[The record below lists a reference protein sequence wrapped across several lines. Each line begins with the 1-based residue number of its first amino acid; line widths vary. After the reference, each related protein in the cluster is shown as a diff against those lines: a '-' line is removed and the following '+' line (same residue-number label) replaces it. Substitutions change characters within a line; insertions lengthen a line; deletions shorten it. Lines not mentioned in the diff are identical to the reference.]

1 MAFNPANITNAFI
14 DGRQAR
20 QQYDY
25 GQTRNAMAS
34 LDLQNAPT
42 EIANRNALAGQAQ
55 QRGAQT
61 IESGQM
67 QLDQGKAEQAHAILS
82 QALSSGNP
90 KAFVLQNVPA
100 LAQQLKDQKGIDLAS
115 LPDDQAN
122 AMISDYARVVAG
134 HAGMT
139 PAPAPVKW
147 QDEKGP
153 GGSLLQRNPVTGEI
167 KQVVAREPTQPR
179 QNDERL
185 VQIADENGNPKWVRE
200 SDAVN
205 KPSYVARDK
214 PAAADLKL
222 RNDAK
227 MKMPRVNAT
236 IRQLDRV
243 QKASQAIAN
252 NTLFDGGEADAKVI
266 DRTAEGRE
274 LTAAIAQLRPSLTA
288 LTRVPGIGSQS
299 DLEARLDGLQ
309 FPSSDL
315 PPAVRQKN
323 VEELKAFV
331 SDLRDVYTSL
341 ADDQSPE
348 QEQAPQAA
356 PAQPQ
361 QGAPRQQAPQSA
373 IDYLKANPQFKG
385 AFQQKYGYL
394 P

>member
-1 MAFNPANITNAFI
+1 MAFNPANIANAFI

-25 GQTRNAMAS
+25 GQTRNAMAN

-42 EIANRNALAGQAQ
+42 EIANRNALTQ
-55 QRGAQT
+55 QGITRGAQG
-61 IESGQM
+61 IEAGGMEIDSTRAQ
-67 QLDQGKAEQAHAILS
+67 QGYARLQ
-82 QALSSGNP
+82 QALASGNP
-90 KAFVLQNVPA
+90 KGYVLQREPELVA
-100 LAQQLKDQKGIDLAS
+100 KLKEHGVDLAT
-115 LPDDQAN
+115 LDDESAKQVIDGFARE
-122 AMISDYARVVAG
+122 YAG
-134 HAGMT
+134 KAGMT
-139 PAPAPVKW
+139 PAPAPVQW

-153 GGSLLQRNPVTGEI
+153 GGSLLQRNPLTHEI
-167 KQVVAREPTQPR
+167 KQVVAREPPQPR

-227 MKMPRVNAT
+227 MKMPRVSAT
-236 IRQLDRV
+236 LRQLDRV
-243 QKASQAIAN
+243 EKASQAIAN
-252 NTLFDGGEADAKVI
+252 NKLFDGGEVDAKYI
-266 DRTAEGRE
+266 DRTQEGRE
-274 LTAAIAQLRPSLTA
+274 LVAAIAQLRPSLTA

>member
-1 MAFNPANITNAFI
+1 MAFNPANIANAFI
-14 DGRQAR
+14 EGRQAR

-25 GQTRNAMAS
+25 GQSRNKLAEF
-34 LDLQNAPT
+34 DVQNAPT
-42 EIANRNALAGQAQ
+42 EIANRNALAQQATT
-55 QRGAQT
+55 RGAQVNET
-61 IESGQM
+61 GQM
-67 QLDQGKAEQAHAILS
+67 QLDQGKAQQAHAILS
-82 QALSSGNP
+82 QALDSGNP
-90 KAFVLQNVPA
+90 KAFVLQNVPV
-100 LAQQLKDQKGIDLAS
+100 LAQQLKDKQGIDLAS
-115 LPDDQAN
+115 LPDDEAN
-122 AMISDYARVVAG
+122 AMLGDYARVLAG

-139 PAPAPVKW
+139 PTPAPVQW

-153 GGSLLQRNPVTGEI
+153 GGSLLQRNPLTGEI
-167 KQVVAREPTQPR
+167 KQVVPREPTQPR

-205 KPSYVARDK
+205 QPAYVARDK

-227 MKMPRVNAT
+227 MKMPRVSAT
-236 IRQLDRV
+236 LRQLDRV
-243 QKASQAIAN
+243 EKASQAIAN
-252 NTLFDGGEADAKVI
+252 NKLFDGGEVDAKVI
-266 DRTAEGRE
+266 DRTQEGRE
-274 LTAAIAQLRPSLTA
+274 LVAAIAQLRPSLTA

-341 ADDQSPE
+341 AGDQSPE